1 MATTGRSR
9 IERRLAAILAAGIG
23 RREFI
28 TLLGG
33 AAIGCVNISD
43 ALSSKVYRVGL
54 VFSTSPVAEM
64 TGSEPDHP
72 NASAFVHALR
82 RLGYVEGENLI
93 LERRSAEGHFERYRE
108 IFADLVRLEVDVIVT
123 ITTPMALE
131 AKAVTRTVP
140 IVMAGTTTDPVEAGV
155 VNSLARP
162 GGNITGVNPMGA
174 GGGSFGAKRLGLLKE
189 CLPEAVRVAYLGTSQ
204 EWESP
209 YGMDVRAAA
218 QLLHLTLIPT
228 THTPTDYK
236 DAFALIADSRI
247 DALFVTAGS
256 YQYANRKLIV
266 DFARKIRLPD
276 CHVYGEAAKLGAL
289 MSYGADVP
297 DQFRHA
303 ASYVDKILKGAKP
316 ADLPIEVPTKFE
328 LVINRKTANALG
340 LTIPFTLLARADE
353 VIE

>member
-1 MATTGRSR
+1 MAATGQSR
-9 IERRLAAILAAGIG
+9 IERRLAANGIR

-28 TLLGG
+28 ALLGG
-33 AAIGCVNISD
+33 AAIGCVNIPN

-64 TGSEPDHP
+64 TGSEPVHP
-72 NASAFVHALR
+72 IARTLVHALR

-108 IFADLVRLEVDVIVT
+108 IFADLVRLDVDVIVT
-123 ITTPMALE
+123 VTTPMALE

-140 IVMAGTTTDPVEAGV
+140 IVMAGTSTNPVEAGV

-162 GGNITGVNPMGA
+162 GGNITGISSQASGEL
-174 GGGSFGAKRLGLLKE
+174 GAKRLGLLKE
-189 CLPEAVRVAYLGTSQ
+189 CLPEVVRVAYLSTNQ
-204 EWESP
+204 DWEAP
-209 YGMDVRAAA
+209 YGLNVRAAA
-218 QLLHLTLIPT
+218 QLLHLTLIPA

-236 DAFALIADSRI
+236 DAFALIADSRT
-247 DALFVTAGS
+247 DALFVSPDS

-276 CHVYGEAAKLGAL
+276 IHVYSEAAKLGAL
-289 MSYGADVP
+289 MSYGVDVP
-297 DQFRHA
+297 DLYRHA

-316 ADLPIEVPTKFE
+316 ADLPIEQPTKYE
-328 LVINRKTANALG
+328 LVINLKTAKAIG
-340 LTIPFTLLARADE
+340 LTIPPALLARADE

>member
-1 MATTGRSR
+1 MATTGQSR

-43 ALSSKVYRVGL
+43 ALSSKVYRVGF

-64 TGSEPDHP
+64 TGSEPAHP
-72 NASAFVHALR
+72 NARAFVHALR

-123 ITTPMALE
+123 ITTDMALE

-140 IVMAGTTTDPVEAGV
+140 IVMAGNTTDPVEAGV

-162 GGNITGVNPMGA
+162 GGNITGLNPMVS
-174 GGGSFGAKRLGLLKE
+174 GGDFGAKRLGLLKE

-209 YGMDVRAAA
+209 YGMNVRAAA
-218 QLLHLTLIPT
+218 QLLHLTLILAAY
-228 THTPTDYK
+228 TPTDYK

-256 YQYANRKLIV
+256 YQYANRELIV

-276 CHVYGEAAKLGAL
+276 FHVYGEAAKLGAL

-316 ADLPIEVPTKFE
+316 ADLPIDQTTKFE
-328 LVINRKTANALG
+328 LVINLKTVKAIGFA
-340 LTIPFTLLARADE
+340 IPPTLLARADQ